1 MLLSLPLNT
10 LNRVGK
16 QTEKSLNKLGLE
28 TVEDLLFYFPFRYD
42 DFSQIIPIE
51 KIESG
56 MNVSIQGEIEIIENK
71 RSFKQKKNLTEALI
85 SDETGTIKIIWFNQP
100 YISQNLKAGDK
111 VSLAGKVT
119 ESYGQLTLI
128 SPQYEKDW
136 GKNKIHTQGLIPI
149 YHLRAGIT
157 QKQLRFLID
166 QCLEA
171 RENIQE
177 WLPVSVTKEIGLVS
191 LKEAIK
197 QIHFP
202 ESQEKVKAAHLRL
215 GFSELFLRQMQSQKI
230 KQELQTKKAY
240 KIEFQEELSKKFVA
254 SLDFNLT
261 NSQKNS
267 AWEILQDINK
277 VQPMSRLLEGD
288 VGSGK
293 TIVAVMVLLN
303 TAANHKQ
310 SALMAPTEILAYQH
324 YQNIDKL
331 LNGFNI
337 KLALITGKLNEA
349 NFDLPKSKKEAR
361 QTIINEAEII
371 IGTHALIQ
379 NYNIDNLALVIV
391 DEQHRFGVKQ
401 RQRLQ
406 QSGGNL
412 TPHFLSMTAT
422 PIPRSLALS
431 IYGDLDISLITE
443 LPQGRKTT
451 ITQIISEEQR
461 PSVYNF
467 IKQEIDQGRQAFV
480 ICPLIDESDKLG
492 VRSAKAELKHLT
504 EIFPSLTI
512 GLIHGQIK
520 SQEKEKIM
528 SDFADNK
535 IKILIATAVVEVGVD
550 VPNASIMLIE
560 GAERF
565 GLSQL
570 HQFRG
575 RIGRDKYQS
584 YCFLL
589 STNDEQ
595 SSQAAQRFK
604 ALIKYHDGLSISEID
619 LKLRGAG
626 DLYGVDQS
634 GFPELKIASLFDYY
648 LIKKAKEVAERIIKN
663 NPDLSRCPLLKE
675 KLNKHSDAEVHL
687 E

>member
-215 GFSELFLRQMQSQKI
+215 GFSELFLRQMQSQTI

>member
-177 WLPVSVTKEIGLVS
+177 WLPVSVTKEIGLIS

-663 NPDLSRCPLLKE
+663 NPDLSRYPLLKE

>member
-215 GFSELFLRQMQSQKI
+215 GFSELFLRQMQSQTI

-663 NPDLSRCPLLKE
+663 NPDLSRYPLLKE

>member
-166 QCLEA
+166 QCLDA

-177 WLPVSVTKEIGLVS
+177 WLPVSVTKEIGLIS

-663 NPDLSRCPLLKE
+663 NPDLSRYPLLKE

>member
-177 WLPVSVTKEIGLVS
+177 WLPVSVTKEIGLIS

-215 GFSELFLRQMQSQKI
+215 GFSELFLRQMQSQTI

-663 NPDLSRCPLLKE
+663 NPDLSRYPLLKE

>member
-56 MNVSIQGEIEIIENK
+56 MSVSIQGEIEIIENK

-663 NPDLSRCPLLKE
+663 NPDLSRYPLLKE

>member
-56 MNVSIQGEIEIIENK
+56 MSVSIQGEIEIIENK

-215 GFSELFLRQMQSQKI
+215 GFSELFLRQMQSQTI

-663 NPDLSRCPLLKE
+663 NPDLSRYPLLKE